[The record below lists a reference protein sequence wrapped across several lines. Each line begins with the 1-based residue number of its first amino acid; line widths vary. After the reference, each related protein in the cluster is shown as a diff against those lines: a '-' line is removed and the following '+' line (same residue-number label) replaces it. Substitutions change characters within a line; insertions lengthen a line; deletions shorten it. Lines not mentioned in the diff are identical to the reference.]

1 MILEMI
7 VVGDLQTN
15 CYIFGSSLNREVV
28 VIDPGGQGEL
38 ILSALDRLQA
48 RVSSIINTHG
58 HMDHI
63 AGNRQIK
70 DRTAAKI
77 FIHRADAEMLGDA
90 GKNFSS
96 LWDVPLTSPPAD
108 VLLQGGE
115 ILPVGDLSLRVVH
128 TPGHSPGGIC
138 LVTAGL
144 VFTGDTLFAGSIGR
158 CDFPGASYEQLLASV
173 RNELLALDDDT
184 VIYPGHGPGSTIGA
198 EKRDNPFFGTRW

>member
-1 MILEMI
+1 
-7 VVGDLQTN
+7 
-15 CYIFGSSLNREVV
+15 
-28 VIDPGGQGEL
+28 
-38 ILSALDRLQA
+38 
-48 RVSSIINTHG
+48 
-58 HMDHI
+58 
-63 AGNRQIK
+63 
-70 DRTAAKI
+70 
-77 FIHRADAEMLGDA
+77 
-90 GKNFSS
+90 
-96 LWDVPLTSPPAD
+96 
-108 VLLQGGE
+108 LLQGGE